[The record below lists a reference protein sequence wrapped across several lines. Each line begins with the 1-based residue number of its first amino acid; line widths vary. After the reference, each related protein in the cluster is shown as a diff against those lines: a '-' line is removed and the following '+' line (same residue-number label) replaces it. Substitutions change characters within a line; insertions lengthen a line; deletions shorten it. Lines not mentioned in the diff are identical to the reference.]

1 MAYEHRISVIFDH
14 VILDKGSYLNQGIH
28 GLAKNSF
35 SLPPVGLRHRQWTVV
50 GLEFKISNG
59 FQPRILE
66 NLPDTISK
74 NILSSFWVEKFYY
87 IHCSQINL
95 NGSFKK
101 MNVDVY
107 STQYIA
113 WSSIYKNVT
122 LIMILL

>member
-1 MAYEHRISVIFDH
+1 MDQRSPVE
-14 VILDKGSYLNQGIH
+14 LDCL
-28 GLAKNSF
+28 
-35 SLPPVGLRHRQWTVV
+35 
-50 GLEFKISNG
+50 
-59 FQPRILE
+59 QPRIFK
-66 NLPDTISK
+66 NLPETRLDSISK